1 MENKILLQDLAER
14 LALRGNVSRRDA
26 ELFVRSVLDVVE
38 EYLQTDKIV
47 KIKGLGTFKLVSVES
62 RESVDV
68 NTGERIRIKGY
79 VKVAFTPDATL
90 RDQVNKP
97 FAQFETVILND
108 GTSVEDMERVDEE
121 EEPVEL
127 VDDSDADLEETEI
140 PDEKDRED
148 VSEEKS
154 VVLPVTAVS
163 ENISET
169 EVSDVPEHTG
179 FSENSEVSENLEKS
193 DDSIPDSDSDQLDD
207 GQEKPEEPV
216 ELKKEVLDEPKTVRA
231 TVVEHQ
237 HTEYQKI
244 AEQQVSELN
253 VSSQRIEHQTVEHQ
267 SIVQTSD
274 RKSGKKDNR
283 MSLWA
288 VIVLVLVILLLMA
301 ASYLVGYYR
310 LLCPCG
316 FMTMLEE
323 TVPPVEQ
330 LKEYSEQVNRPDSSD
345 SLRLV
350 AVPVDSVPS
359 VSKDT
364 VVRVAPKEDTVVLVP
379 ESPVRPVE
387 AKPVEKKT
395 VQQPKKAEVKNVP
408 ETRGRRTETV
418 GINAKATAAERKLAK
433 KYAQIEGS
441 KYLVVGTR
449 LQHTLKSGE
458 SLRRISMKY
467 YGSKDFVNYIV
478 LHNGIKNPDVIP
490 VGMALAIPELRVK

>member
-1 MENKILLQDLAER
+1 MFRNIQD
-14 LALRGNVSRRDA
+14 
-26 ELFVRSVLDVVE
+26 F
-38 EYLQTDKIV
+38 
-47 KIKGLGTFKLVSVES
+47 
-62 RESVDV
+62 
-68 NTGERIRIKGY
+68 
-79 VKVAFTPDATL
+79 
-90 RDQVNKP
+90 
-97 FAQFETVILND
+97 
-108 GTSVEDMERVDEE
+108 
-121 EEPVEL
+121 
-127 VDDSDADLEETEI
+127 
-140 PDEKDRED
+140 
-148 VSEEKS
+148 
-154 VVLPVTAVS
+154 
-163 ENISET
+163 
-169 EVSDVPEHTG
+169 
-179 FSENSEVSENLEKS
+179 
-193 DDSIPDSDSDQLDD
+193 
-207 GQEKPEEPV
+207 
-216 ELKKEVLDEPKTVRA
+216 
-231 TVVEHQ
+231 
-237 HTEYQKI
+237 QKI

-316 FMTMLEE
+316 FMTMFEE

-330 LKEYSEQVNRPDSSD
+330 LKEYSEQVNRPASSD

>member
-179 FSENSEVSENLEKS
+179 FSENC
-193 DDSIPDSDSDQLDD
+193 
-207 GQEKPEEPV
+207 
-216 ELKKEVLDEPKTVRA
+216 RA
-231 TVVEHQ
+231 
-237 HTEYQKI
+237 
-244 AEQQVSELN
+244 A
-253 VSSQRIEHQTVEHQ
+253 
-267 SIVQTSD
+267 
-274 RKSGKKDNR
+274 
-283 MSLWA
+283 
-288 VIVLVLVILLLMA
+288 
-301 ASYLVGYYR
+301 
-310 LLCPCG
+310 G
-316 FMTMLEE
+316 F
-323 TVPPVEQ
+323 
-330 LKEYSEQVNRPDSSD
+330 
-345 SLRLV
+345 
-350 AVPVDSVPS
+350 
-359 VSKDT
+359 
-364 VVRVAPKEDTVVLVP
+364 
-379 ESPVRPVE
+379 
-387 AKPVEKKT
+387 
-395 VQQPKKAEVKNVP
+395 
-408 ETRGRRTETV
+408 
-418 GINAKATAAERKLAK
+418 
-433 KYAQIEGS
+433 
-441 KYLVVGTR
+441 
-449 LQHTLKSGE
+449 
-458 SLRRISMKY
+458 
-467 YGSKDFVNYIV
+467 
-478 LHNGIKNPDVIP
+478 
-490 VGMALAIPELRVK
+490 